1 MSSSFF
7 FINGCGAGIGK
18 EMVQRGNKHES
29 YSNGEWGQRAGRGYR
44 TTTTRA
50 EEDDSLQSQSHRK
63 QSRPPARR
71 LPSSAF
77 IQPALRIG
85 D

>member
-63 QSRPPARR
+63 QSRPPAACPAPP
-71 LPSSAF
+71 LYS
-77 IQPALRIG
+77 QP
-85 D
+85 